1 MPPEREDD
9 RQPNQLR
16 TVKMTPGCSKH
27 AEGSALIEFGDT
39 RVMCT
44 ASVEEKVPSFL
55 RGTGKGWI
63 TAEYG
68 MLPRSTGTRMT
79 RESTKGKP
87 SGRTQEI
94 QRLIGRSLR
103 SVVDMQA
110 LKDRTIWLDCDVLQ
124 ADGGTRTASITGAFV
139 AMAMAMAR
147 LQEAGMLDQPPLLD
161 YVGAISVGILAG
173 EPYLD
178 LSYLEDVAAEVDMN
192 VVMTGKGLYV
202 EVQGTAEEEPFSQL
216 QLEALLD
223 FAKEGIKELITYQRH
238 VLEEQV
244 ENLTDLFHRESDPK
258 IAISSGDPQ

>member
-1 MPPEREDD
+1 MPDRDD
-9 RQPNQLR
+9 NRQLNQLR
-16 TVKMTPGCSKH
+16 TVNITPGCSKH

-39 RVMCT
+39 RVICT

-55 RGTGKGWI
+55 RGTRKGWI

-147 LQEAGMLDQPPLLD
+147 LQEAGKLDQPPLLD
-161 YVGAISVGILAG
+161 YVGAVSVGIVAG

-178 LSYLEDVAAEVDMN
+178 LTYLEDVAAEVDMN
-192 VVMTGKGLYV
+192 VVMTGQNFYV
-202 EVQGTAEEEPFSQL
+202 EVQGTAEEKPFSQL
-216 QLEALLD
+216 QLDALLD
-223 FAKEGIKELITYQRH
+223 LAKEGIKTLITQQRR

-258 IAISSGDPQ
+258 RSLPSIR